1 MIDFDLYEAK
11 ELYPF
16 QEKTVL
22 SILDELRE
30 NGNSFNLLYQLP
42 TGGGKTVIFS
52 ELTKRYIQEWGK
64 KVLVLTHRI
73 ELSIQTSKQLD
84 TRGVQSKI
92 INSEVKSLPD
102 QDEYSC
108 FIAMVCSLPALTDC
122 QFVAEPTWTGEVR
135 WVVSPR
141 PS

>member
-16 QEKTVL
+16 QVNTVG

-30 NGNSFNLLYQLP
+30 NGNQFNLLYQLP

-52 ELTKRYIQEWGK
+52 ELTRRYIAEWKK

-84 TRGVQSKI
+84 ARGVRSKI
-92 INSEVKSLPD
+92 INFFRTLDLLSWMRHITTVLGNFSNF
-102 QDEYSC
+102 SIIVI
-108 FIAMVCSLPALTDC
+108 F
-122 QFVAEPTWTGEVR
+122 
-135 WVVSPR
+135 
-141 PS
+141 